1 VNVVGTALLL
11 IVTLLAVPL
20 LSYFFGTPLGPLEWS
35 ALRALAAIA
44 LAAWALCFLLGEL
57 TGNVSQVDRLWSL
70 LPVVYA
76 WVMAA
81 YGDFHPRLLLMAV
94 LVTAWGA
101 RLTFNF
107 ARQGGYR
114 LKFWRGHE
122 DYRWDV
128 LRRRPEFRA
137 RWEWTLFNGLFI
149 SGYQNLLI
157 LLFTLPTVVALQ
169 FRETPL
175 GWLDAAAAA
184 AMLLLIGMEAV
195 ADNQQWR
202 FQSAKKARARSGG
215 ALPAAP
221 AKGFIDTGLWARC
234 RHPNYFA
241 EQGLWIA
248 FYFFSVAASGQ
259 WINWSAAGAL
269 LLVVLFRG
277 SSTFSEEISAGKYP
291 AYADYRRSVPRFLPL
306 GRRRNPRS

>member
-1 VNVVGTALLL
+1 LNVVATAILL

-20 LSYFFGTPLGPLEWS
+20 LSYFFGTPLGPLEWA
-35 ALRALAAIA
+35 ALKTLGAIV
-44 LAAWALCFLLGEL
+44 LVAWAFCFVVGEL
-57 TGNVSQVDRLWSL
+57 SGNVSQVDRLWSL

-76 WVMAA
+76 WVVAA
-81 YGDFHPRLLLMAV
+81 YGDFSTRLLLMAL

-114 LKFWRGHE
+114 LKFWSGHE

-137 RWEWTLFNGLFI
+137 RWKWTLFNGLFI

-157 LLFTLPTVVALQ
+157 LLFTLPTLVALQ
-169 FRETPL
+169 FRDTPL

-195 ADNQQWR
+195 ADHQQWR
-202 FQSAKKARARSGG
+202 FQSAKKAQAGCG
-215 ALPAAP
+215 KPLPAAL
-221 AKGFIDTGLWARC
+221 AKGFVDTGLWARC

-241 EQGLWIA
+241 EQGVWIA

-259 WINWSAAGAL
+259 WINWSISGAL
-269 LLVVLFRG
+269 LLVILFQG
-277 SSTFSEEISAGKYP
+277 SSAFSEEISAAKYP
-291 AYADYRRSVPRFLPL
+291 AYPEYQRSVPRFLPL
-306 GRRRNPRS
+306 GRKRPPAS

>member
-1 VNVVGTALLL
+1 MNVVGTALLL
-11 IVTLLAVPL
+11 VFTLLAVPL

-35 ALRALAAIA
+35 ALKTLGLIVLGAWIA
-44 LAAWALCFLLGEL
+44 CFLIGEL

-70 LPVVYA
+70 LPIAYA
-76 WVMAA
+76 WVVAA
-81 YGDFHPRLLLMAV
+81 YGDFSPRLLLMAL

-114 LKFWRGHE
+114 LKFWQGHE

-137 RWEWTLFNGLFI
+137 RWKWTLFNGVFI

-157 LLFTLPTVVALQ
+157 LLFTLPTIVALQ

-175 GWLDAAAAA
+175 GWLDGIAAAS
-184 AMLLLIGMEAV
+184 MLLFIGMETV

-202 FQSAKKARARSGG
+202 YQSAKQARIESD
-215 ALPAAP
+215 AP
-221 AKGFIDTGLWARC
+221 LSEPLAKGFIDTGLWARC

-241 EQGLWIA
+241 EQGIWIA

-259 WINWSAAGAL
+259 WINWSVAGAL
-269 LLVVLFRG
+269 LLIILFRG

-291 AYADYRRSVPRFLPL
+291 AYRHYQEEVPRFLPL
-306 GRRRNPRS
+306 GRQRTPRP